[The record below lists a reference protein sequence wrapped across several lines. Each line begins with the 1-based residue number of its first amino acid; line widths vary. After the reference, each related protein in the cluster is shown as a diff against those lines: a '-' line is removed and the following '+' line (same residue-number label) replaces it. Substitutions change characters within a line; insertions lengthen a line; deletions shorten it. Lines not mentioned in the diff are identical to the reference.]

1 MDNTTMLHRLDGKT
15 SPRIVE
21 DTYIRSILP
30 MEHVEGAEHLL
41 LTGSDD
47 ENIRVY
53 DIEDLEIGK
62 PRLLA
67 VVPGH
72 AYQVS
77 DLTVWAGSG
86 AWEVLSSSF
95 DQTIRRWS
103 LAGEY
108 LTGDPAKARLATS
121 QADRGC

>member
-1 MDNTTMLHRLDGKT
+1 MDNSTTLHRLDGKPG
-15 SPRIVE
+15 PRLVE
-21 DTYIRSILP
+21 ETYIRSILP

-53 DIEDLEIGK
+53 DIEDMERGK

-77 DLTVWAGSG
+77 DLSIWRGSG

-103 LAGEY
+103 LAGKY
-108 LTGDPAKARLATS
+108 CVSG
-121 QADRGC
+121 